1 MIRVIRPTGDL
12 TLAYEALR
20 AQATGGLPPST
31 PRGLALFVAAGC
43 PAWMYAWQPHAVAVP
58 MTPGVLKPAES
69 PAGSRAEV
77 VQVLTEMALG
87 CQKRWTS

>member
-1 MIRVIRPTGDL
+1 MSNVQPASDL
-12 TLAYEALR
+12 ALAYEALR
-20 AQATGGLPPST
+20 AQATGGLPGST

-43 PAWMYAWQPHAVAVP
+43 STWMCAWQPLAAAVRRTATLSSPV
-58 MTPGVLKPAES
+58 ES
-69 PAGSRAEV
+69 PAGSRTEV

>member
-1 MIRVIRPTGDL
+1 MMSVVQPAHDV

-20 AQATGGLPPST
+20 AQATGGLPAST
-31 PRGLALFVAAGC
+31 PRGLAMFVAAGC
-43 PAWMYAWQPHAVAVP
+43 PTWMSAWQPLVTAVRRTAIPSSPV
-58 MTPGVLKPAES
+58 ES